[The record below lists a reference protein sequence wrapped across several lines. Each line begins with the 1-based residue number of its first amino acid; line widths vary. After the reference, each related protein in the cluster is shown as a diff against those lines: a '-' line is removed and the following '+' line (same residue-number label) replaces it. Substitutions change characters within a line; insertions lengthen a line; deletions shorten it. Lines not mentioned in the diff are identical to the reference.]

1 MAEQKKNDFVVSDRR
16 KFTIEGDL
24 RPEAHDESVAEN
36 RTDAPPRAG
45 ASHPPQSADAGPQ
58 TVQERFSATHPSPS
72 ADTSPSQTAEDQ
84 PPAPTAAEQH
94 ERAAAYKSQTAD
106 IDSRIQKE
114 LDQRSPGRKASD
126 FEMTFDKF
134 VASLYM
140 TALMQMGLVQEQG
153 MQTRPDIM
161 AARQTIDTIS
171 ILAEKT
177 KGNLT
182 AAEDTLMQNV
192 LYELRMAYI
201 EVTNALTRAPQ
212 GPIDP
217 NAGLK

>member
-1 MAEQKKNDFVVSDRR
+1 
-16 KFTIEGDL
+16 
-24 RPEAHDESVAEN
+24 
-36 RTDAPPRAG
+36 
-45 ASHPPQSADAGPQ
+45 
-58 TVQERFSATHPSPS
+58 
-72 ADTSPSQTAEDQ
+72 
-84 PPAPTAAEQH
+84 
-94 ERAAAYKSQTAD
+94 
-106 IDSRIQKE
+106 
-114 LDQRSPGRKASD
+114 
-126 FEMTFDKF
+126 MTFDKF

-140 TALMQMGLVQEQG
+140 TALMQMGLVHEQG
-153 MQTRPDIM
+153 MSAQPDIM

-201 EVTNALTRAPQ
+201 EVTNALTRAPK
-212 GPIDP
+212 GPVDP

>member
-1 MAEQKKNDFVVSDRR
+1 MADEKKSDFVVSDRR
-16 KFTIEGDL
+16 KFTIDGELKPDAAVEEKAPEPTKEKVVEMK
-24 RPEAHDESVAEN
+24 RPAAQE
-36 RTDAPPRAG
+36 APPP
-45 ASHPPQSADAGPQ
+45 PPQQRHEQPQ
-58 TVQERFSATHPSPS
+58 AQ
-72 ADTSPSQTAEDQ
+72 QTEEQ
-84 PPAPTAAEQH
+84 PPPPTADEQK
-94 ERAAAYKSQTAD
+94 EQAAAYRAQTAD
-106 IDSRIQKE
+106 IDARIQKE

-126 FEMTFDKF
+126 FEITFEKF

-140 TALMQMGLVQEQG
+140 TALMQLGLVHEQG

-171 ILAEKT
+171 LLGEKT

-182 AAEDTLMQNV
+182 PAEETLFQNV
-192 LYELRMAYI
+192 LYELRMAYV
-201 EVTNALTRAPQ
+201 EVTNAITKMPQ

>member
-1 MAEQKKNDFVVSDRR
+1 MAEQKKSDFVVSDRR
-16 KFTIEGDL
+16 KFTSEGEL
-24 RPEAHDESVAEN
+24 RPEVHEEN
-36 RTDAPPRAG
+36 NPDAPAKEPEKPQAT
-45 ASHPPQSADAGPQ
+45 APNPPQPASTASEPPQ
-58 TVQERFSATHPSPS
+58 
-72 ADTSPSQTAEDQ
+72 DQ
-84 PPAPTAAEQH
+84 PPAPTADEQH
-94 ERAAAYKSQTAD
+94 EQAQAYKSQTAD
-106 IDSRIQKE
+106 IDARIQKE

-140 TALMQMGLVQEQG
+140 TALMQLGLVHEQD
-153 MQTRPDIM
+153 MAARPDIM

-212 GPIDP
+212 GPVDP

>member
-1 MAEQKKNDFVVSDRR
+1 MLSMAEQKKNDFVVSDRR
-16 KFTIEGDL
+16 KFTSEGDL
-24 RPEAHDESVAEN
+24 RPEAHEESESSGATHLPPSAGTSSE
-36 RTDAPPRAG
+36 TSPEPPRAP
-45 ASHPPQSADAGPQ
+45 HPPQAANVSSSQ
-58 TVQERFSATHPSPS
+58 TV
-72 ADTSPSQTAEDQ
+72 DDQ
-84 PPAPTAAEQH
+84 PPAPSDDEKREQ
-94 ERAAAYKSQTAD
+94 AAAYRSQTAD
-106 IDSRIQKE
+106 IDARIQQE

-140 TALMQMGLVQEQG
+140 TALMQMGLVHEQG
-153 MQTRPDIM
+153 MSARPDIM

-182 AAEDTLMQNV
+182 PAEDTLMQNV

-212 GPIDP
+212 GPVDP

>member
-16 KFTIEGDL
+16 KFTTEGDL
-24 RPEAHDESVAEN
+24 RDDVRDESATET
-36 RTDAPPRAG
+36 RTEEPPKTAQSPAPQNEPSGTPHNA
-45 ASHPPQSADAGPQ
+45 QSAGVGTPVSD
-58 TVQERFSATHPSPS
+58 
-72 ADTSPSQTAEDQ
+72 DQ
-84 PPAPTAAEQH
+84 PPAPTADEQH
-94 ERAAAYKSQTAD
+94 EQAAAYKSQTAD
-106 IDSRIQKE
+106 IDARIQKE

-140 TALMQMGLVQEQG
+140 TALMQLGLVHEQG
-153 MQTRPDIM
+153 MQAHPDIM

-212 GPIDP
+212 GPVDP

>member
-1 MAEQKKNDFVVSDRR
+1 MLFMAEQKKNDFVVSDRR
-16 KFTIEGDL
+16 KFTSEGDL
-24 RPEAHDESVAEN
+24 RPEAHDESESS
-36 RTDAPPRAG
+36 G
-45 ASHPPQSADAGPQ
+45 ASHLPPSADGASKPAGESPRASHSPQSAAVD
-58 TVQERFSATHPSPS
+58 SATP
-72 ADTSPSQTAEDQ
+72 ENQ
-84 PPAPTAAEQH
+84 PPAPSDDEKREQ
-94 ERAAAYKSQTAD
+94 AAAYRSQTAD
-106 IDSRIQKE
+106 IDARIQKE

-140 TALMQMGLVQEQG
+140 TALMQMGLVHEQG
-153 MQTRPDIM
+153 MSAQPDIM

-201 EVTNALTRAPQ
+201 EVTNALTRAPK
-212 GPIDP
+212 GPVDP

>member
-1 MAEQKKNDFVVSDRR
+1 MAEQKKSDFVVSDRR
-16 KFTIEGDL
+16 KFTIEGEL
-24 RPEAHDESVAEN
+24 KPEAREESGEESRAEPAE
-36 RTDAPPRAG
+36 TPRA
-45 ASHPPQSADAGPQ
+45 PQLDSSADVGSQQAPDSFGAPYLS
-58 TVQERFSATHPSPS
+58 ES
-72 ADTSPSQTAEDQ
+72 ADVSPEDTQEQ
-84 PPAPTAAEQH
+84 PPTPSVAEQH
-94 ERAAAYKSQTAD
+94 EQAAAYKSQTDD
-106 IDSRIQKE
+106 IDARIQKE
-114 LDQRSPGRKASD
+114 LDQRNPGRKASD

-140 TALMQMGLVQEQG
+140 TALMQLGLVHEQG
-153 MQTRPDIM
+153 MSARPDIM

-212 GPIDP
+212 GPVDP

>member
-1 MAEQKKNDFVVSDRR
+1 MAEQKKSDFVVSDRR
-16 KFTIEGDL
+16 KFTSEGEL
-24 RPEAHDESVAEN
+24 RPEVHEENSEESKTSSSAAHPQQSANVGSP
-36 RTDAPPRAG
+36 DAHEPAG
-45 ASHPPQSADAGPQ
+45 APHLPQSADVGP
-58 TVQERFSATHPSPS
+58 THP
-72 ADTSPSQTAEDQ
+72 EDQ
-84 PPAPTAAEQH
+84 PPAPTADEQQ
-94 ERAAAYKSQTAD
+94 EQAQAYKSQIAD
-106 IDSRIQKE
+106 IDARIQKE

-140 TALMQMGLVQEQG
+140 TALMQMGLVHEQG
-153 MQTRPDIM
+153 ISAQPDIM

-212 GPIDP
+212 GPVDP